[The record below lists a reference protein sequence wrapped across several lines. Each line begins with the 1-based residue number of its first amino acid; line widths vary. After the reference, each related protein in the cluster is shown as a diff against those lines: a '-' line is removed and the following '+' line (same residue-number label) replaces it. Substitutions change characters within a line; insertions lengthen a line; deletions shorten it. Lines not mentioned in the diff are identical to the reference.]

1 MEYTVS
7 LTEEIIRK
15 IKYQILSGE
24 YLPGD
29 HLPTLRE
36 MADIFNVSRSVI
48 NAAVVELETDGY
60 IKIVPT
66 KWIEVAD
73 WEEEGNLSI
82 LTDLIDFGIIKHNQL
97 ESLLQSRMFFE
108 LECVR
113 LACENATS
121 ENIAKLKAL
130 IIEESVEKR
139 PEKRAKY
146 DIRFHTLIA
155 KMSGNFIYAML
166 IHSFSE
172 SSYKLIEKFYDDENV
187 LRFVSEKHEGICTA
201 IEEKNVNK
209 AVTEMQSLLEH
220 GERIIITKI

>member
-1 MEYTVS
+1 MS
-7 LTEEIIRK
+7 LTEDVIRK

-24 YLPGD
+24 YVPGE

-36 MADIFNVSRSVI
+36 MADIFDVSRSVI

-82 LTDLIDFGIIKHNQL
+82 LTDLIDFGVIKRRQL
-97 ESLLQSRMFFE
+97 ESLLQSRVFFE

-113 LACENATS
+113 LACENATP
-121 ENIAKLKAL
+121 EDIAKLKAL
-130 IIEESVEKR
+130 VIEESAEKR

-146 DIRFHTLIA
+146 DIRFHSLIGR
-155 KMSGNFIYAML
+155 MSGNFIYAM
-166 IHSFSE
+166 IINSFSE
-172 SSYKLIEKFYDDENV
+172 SSFKLIEKFYDDDNV
-187 LRFVSEKHEGICTA
+187 LCFVSEKHGSICSA
-201 IEEKNVNK
+201 IEDKNVKK
-209 AVTEMQSLLEH
+209 AVSDMQALLEH
-220 GERIIITKI
+220 GERIIYSKI